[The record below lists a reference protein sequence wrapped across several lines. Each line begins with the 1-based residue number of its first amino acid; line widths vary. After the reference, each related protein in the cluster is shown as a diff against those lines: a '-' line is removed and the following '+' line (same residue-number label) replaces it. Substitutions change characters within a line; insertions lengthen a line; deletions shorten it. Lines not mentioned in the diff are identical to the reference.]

1 MQFLATA
8 LSAAPARSG
17 MPPLAVAAVLAAALT
32 HAIWNALAHAVRDKL
47 TMAALMGAGSAVIAA
62 PLVLLAPMPAAG
74 AWPYIIASAILHV
87 GYNGLLLL
95 SFRLGEFSQVYPVA
109 RGTSPWLVGIA
120 GAVFAGDRL
129 SPLGWT
135 GVAVVSAGLM
145 SLVFAGGY
153 RPTRTDVP
161 ALAAALGT
169 GVAIASYTV
178 VDGLGV
184 RLSGGALSYAAWL
197 FLLEG
202 VLTLL
207 AALPLRRHGGW
218 NVAGAWRTGLAC
230 AALSILAYG
239 LVLWAQT
246 QGALAAVAALRETS
260 VIAGAIIGAMFF
272 RESFGRGRIAGAVI
286 VATGIALINLG

>member
-1 MQFLATA
+1 MHL
-8 LSAAPARSG
+8 LAAPAAVTAAPSG
-17 MPPLAVAAVLAAALT
+17 MPPPAIAAVLAAALT
-32 HAIWNALAHAVRDKL
+32 HAVWNALAHAVRDKL
-47 TMAALMGAGSAVIAA
+47 TMAALMGAGSAVLAV
-62 PLVLLAPMPAAG
+62 PLVLLAPPPAAG

-95 SFRLGEFSQVYPVA
+95 SYRLGEFSQVYPVA

-120 GAVFAGDRL
+120 GALFAGDRL
-129 SPLGWT
+129 SPLGWA

-145 SLVFAGGY
+145 SLVLAGGY
-153 RPTRTDVP
+153 RPTRADVP

-184 RLSGGALSYAAWL
+184 RQSGSAPSYAGWL
-197 FLLEG
+197 FLIEG
-202 VLTLL
+202 ALTLL
-207 AALPLRRHGGW
+207 VALPLRRRGRW
-218 NVAGAWRTGLAC
+218 RVAGAWRTGAAC

-246 QGALAAVAALRETS
+246 QGALAPVAALRETS
-260 VIAGAIIGAMFF
+260 VIAGAIIGAVFF
-272 RESFGRGRIAGAVI
+272 REAFGRGRIVGAAI
-286 VATGIALINLG
+286 VAAGITLINLG

>member
-1 MQFLATA
+1 MHVLAA
-8 LSAAPARSG
+8 VLPARSG
-17 MPPLAVAAVLAAALT
+17 MPPLAVAAVLVAALT
-32 HAIWNALAHAVRDKL
+32 HAIWNALAHAVPGKIA
-47 TMAALMGAGSAVIAA
+47 MAALMGAGSALIAV
-62 PLVLLAPMPAAG
+62 PLVAVAALPAGA

-109 RGTSPWLVGIA
+109 RGTSPWLVGVA

-135 GVAVVSAGLM
+135 GVVVVSAGLM
-145 SLVFAGGY
+145 SLVFNRGY
-153 RPTRTDVP
+153 RPTRADTP

-169 GVAIASYTV
+169 GCAIAAYTV
-178 VDGLGV
+178 IDGIGV
-184 RLSGGALSYAAWL
+184 RLSGSALSYAGWL

-202 VLTLL
+202 AFTLI
-207 AALPLRRHGGW
+207 AALPLLRGRGRAAG
-218 NVAGAWRTGLAC
+218 GAWRTGLAC
-230 AALSILAYG
+230 AALSMLAYG

-260 VIAGAIIGAMFF
+260 VIAGAIIGSLFF
-272 RESFGRGRIAGAVI
+272 KETFGRGRIIGAVI
-286 VATGIALINLG
+286 VAAGIALINFG

>member
-1 MQFLATA
+1 VQSLATVTTT
-8 LSAAPARSG
+8 AAAARSG

-32 HAIWNALAHAVRDKL
+32 HAVWNALAHAVSDKV
-47 TMAALMGAGSAVIAA
+47 TMAALMGAWSALLAV
-62 PLVLLAPMPAAG
+62 PLVLLAPLPATA
-74 AWPYIIASAILHV
+74 AWPYIIASALLHV

-95 SFRLGEFSQVYPVA
+95 SYRLGEFSQVYPVA

-120 GAVFAGDRL
+120 GALVAGDRL
-129 SPLGWT
+129 SPLGWA

-145 SLVFAGGY
+145 SLVFSGGY

-184 RLSGGALSYAAWL
+184 RQAGGALSYAAWL

-202 VLTLL
+202 GLTLL
-207 AALPLRRHGGW
+207 AALPLRRGHLPVRGT
-218 NVAGAWRTGLAC
+218 WRTGAAC

-246 QGALAAVAALRETS
+246 QGALAAVAALRETG
-260 VIAGAIIGAMFF
+260 VIAGAIIGALFF
-272 RESFGRGRIAGAVI
+272 RESFGRGRVIGAVV
-286 VATGIALINLG
+286 VAAGIGLINLG